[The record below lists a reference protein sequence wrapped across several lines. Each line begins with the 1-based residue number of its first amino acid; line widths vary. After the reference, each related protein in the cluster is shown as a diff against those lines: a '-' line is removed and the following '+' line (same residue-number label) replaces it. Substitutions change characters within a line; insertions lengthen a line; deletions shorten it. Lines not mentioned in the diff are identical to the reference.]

1 MLDSVIGGKEKELR
15 DGRRGGGEAVV
26 EKQAAESRQRSGNC
40 ARMFATYNVV
50 RAMAAAT
57 VTRSAWSDGRGSVPR
72 IPVSGLVPR
81 R

>member
-15 DGRRGGGEAVV
+15 DGRRDGEAV

-57 VTRSAWSDGRGSVPR
+57 VTRFAQSDGGGSVPR

>member
-1 MLDSVIGGKEKELR
+1 MAEH
-15 DGRRGGGEAVV
+15 GGGEAE

-57 VTRSAWSDGRGSVPR
+57 VTRIAWSDGRGSVPR
-72 IPVSGLVPR
+72 IPVSGLAPR

>member
-1 MLDSVIGGKEKELR
+1 MLDSVIDGKEKELR
-15 DGRRGGGEAVV
+15 DGRRDGGEAG
-26 EKQAAESRQRSGNC
+26 EKQAAEGRHRSGNC

-57 VTRSAWSDGRGSVPR
+57 VTRFAWSDGGGSVPR
-72 IPVSGLVPR
+72 IPVSGLVLR

>member
-1 MLDSVIGGKEKELR
+1 MVDSVIGGKEKELR
-15 DGRRGGGEAVV
+15 DGRHGGGEAE

-57 VTRSAWSDGRGSVPR
+57 RIAWSDGRGSVPR

>member
-15 DGRRGGGEAVV
+15 DGRRGGGEAV

-50 RAMAAAT
+50 RSNGGGNGNPLRME
-57 VTRSAWSDGRGSVPR
+57 
-72 IPVSGLVPR
+72 
-81 R
+81 

>member
-1 MLDSVIGGKEKELR
+1 MGQ
-15 DGRRGGGEAVV
+15 RRRWWRSGGEAGGGG
-26 EKQAAESRQRSGNC
+26 QAAFRKLRADVCYVQR
-40 ARMFATYNVV
+40 RV

-57 VTRSAWSDGRGSVPR
+57 VTRFAWSDGGGFVPR